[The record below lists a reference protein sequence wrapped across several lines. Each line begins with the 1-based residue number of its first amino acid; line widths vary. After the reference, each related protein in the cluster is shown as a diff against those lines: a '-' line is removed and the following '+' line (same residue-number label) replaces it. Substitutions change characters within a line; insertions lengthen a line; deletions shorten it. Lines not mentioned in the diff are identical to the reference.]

1 MCHEQQEEEE
11 EEEEGGV
18 KVHKLKSVLSEE
30 TD

>member
-1 MCHEQQEEEE
+1 MCHEQQEE